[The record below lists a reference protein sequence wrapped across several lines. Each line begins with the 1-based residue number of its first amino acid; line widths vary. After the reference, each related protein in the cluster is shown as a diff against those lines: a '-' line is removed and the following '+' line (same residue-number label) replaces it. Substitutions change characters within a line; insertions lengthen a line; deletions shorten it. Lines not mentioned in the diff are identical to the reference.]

1 MSIVNSVDKLDDL
14 RKHLYGK
21 TNENGIPLWISQE
34 VFDNH
39 ILSTKDAKIIA
50 KYEEGI
56 EFVPLEKLQAEAKE
70 ESKTFL
76 ALAFMA
82 ATLQDPSSLED

>member
-34 VFDNH
+34 VFD
-39 ILSTKDAKIIA
+39 KADCKI
-50 KYEEGI
+50 
-56 EFVPLEKLQAEAKE
+56 
-70 ESKTFL
+70 
-76 ALAFMA
+76 
-82 ATLQDPSSLED
+82 